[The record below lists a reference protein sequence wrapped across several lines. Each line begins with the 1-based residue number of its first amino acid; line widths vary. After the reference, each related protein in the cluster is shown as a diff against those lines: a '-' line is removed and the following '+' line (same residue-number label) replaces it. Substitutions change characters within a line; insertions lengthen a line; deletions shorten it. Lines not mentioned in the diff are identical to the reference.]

1 MGDRGRK
8 MFALL
13 ILPSAALAAW
23 RPAPGIPLERQLPTN
38 RQTSGFFSN
47 SGSEAAC
54 DWETMD
60 FCDMGMDENNCW
72 MGNWCQEKS
81 LGGCPST
88 TGSGSSDNYDNYSGS
103 TCFDAYTQDCNSTE
117 IYCDAGMDS
126 EGCWYGNYCIPQV
139 NEWDGCHGV
148 CPMNRNWETE
158 DWCDM
163 GTDSAGCWMGNW
175 CQDKGMGGCPPPMG
189 GSEMASGED
198 VCAHM
203 TWTEECNGD
212 QISCDSGY
220 SNEGCWFGNY
230 CIDSMNSWDNCPG
243 MCSQMCNW
251 ETEDWCD
258 MGVDSNGCW
267 LGNYC
272 QDFASGGCPDTT
284 MMTGRGA
291 MEKKRAKQRSAK

>member
-8 MFALL
+8 MFSLL

-23 RPAPGIPLERQLPTN
+23 RPAPGIPLDRQLPTN

-47 SGSEAAC
+47 SGSEAACDFDPWIMECNGTDIWCDSGYYNDNQCWYGNYCLQLISEWDNCPGICHTPC

-88 TGSGSSDNYDNYSGS
+88 TGSGSSDYSGS

-126 EGCWYGNYCIPQV
+126 EGCWVGNYCIPQV

-148 CPMNRNWETE
+148 CPMNCNWETE

-163 GTDSAGCWMGNW
+163 GTDSAGCWMGNATAIRSPATPVTPTR
-175 CQDKGMGGCPPPMG
+175 DA
-189 GSEMASGED
+189 GS
-198 VCAHM
+198 V
-203 TWTEECNGD
+203 
-212 QISCDSGY
+212 
-220 SNEGCWFGNY
+220 
-230 CIDSMNSWDNCPG
+230 
-243 MCSQMCNW
+243 
-251 ETEDWCD
+251 
-258 MGVDSNGCW
+258 
-267 LGNYC
+267 
-272 QDFASGGCPDTT
+272 TT
-284 MMTGRGA
+284 A
-291 MEKKRAKQRSAK
+291 LIP

>member
-23 RPAPGIPLERQLPTN
+23 RPAPGIPLERQLHTN

-54 DWETMD
+54 DFDPWIMECNGTD
-60 FCDMGMDENNCW
+60 IWCDSGYYNDNQCW
-72 MGNWCQEKS
+72 
-81 LGGCPST
+81 
-88 TGSGSSDNYDNYSGS
+88 
-103 TCFDAYTQDCNSTE
+103 F
-117 IYCDAGMDS
+117 
-126 EGCWYGNYCIPQV
+126 GNYCIPQV
-139 NEWDGCHGV
+139 NEWDGCHCV
-148 CPMNRNWETE
+148 CPMNCNWETE

-175 CQDKGMGGCPPPMG
+175 CQYKGMGGCPPPMG

-230 CIDSMNSWDNCPG
+230 CIYSVNSWDNCP
-243 MCSQMCNW
+243 S
-251 ETEDWCD
+251 
-258 MGVDSNGCW
+258 
-267 LGNYC
+267 
-272 QDFASGGCPDTT
+272 
-284 MMTGRGA
+284 
-291 MEKKRAKQRSAK
+291 